1 MLDNHRSIPDKQA
14 VFARLGKILMVAA
27 LICAI
32 GGHWVVLQSVAWAN
46 MLAENAGTGPLGEA
60 IVKTFNGKHPCPLCK
75 CIAQSRQSE
84 KKADWQT
91 SLKKF
96 EFPSQST
103 VFFISA
109 PVQFYLQG
117 ETVATAPLLAETP
130 PVPPPRSLAG

>member
-1 MLDNHRSIPDKQA
+1 MLDNGRSIPDKQS

-46 MLAENAGTGPLGEA
+46 MLAENAGTSSIGEA
-60 IVKTFNGKHPCPLCK
+60 IVKTFDGKHPCCLCK
-75 CIAQSRQSE
+75 QIAQSRQSE
-84 KKADWQT
+84 KKADWQS

-103 VFFISA
+103 AFFIGA
-109 PVQFYLQG
+109 PVHFYLQADFC
-117 ETVATAPLLAETP
+117 ATAPLLAETP
-130 PVPPPRSLAG
+130 PVPPPRSLQG